1 MTFTYERDEAGQ
13 YICPHC
19 GVKKRLPSTMNM
31 HRRKCEGDLPH
42 ECPDANCEY
51 KCLSRQRLEL
61 HVAAKHPTMKVERI
75 VPLLK
80 CPVDGCTF
88 QTLANGNRLIHFM
101 RKHCITEAFNILN
114 ETDNTFDCKRCR
126 KSFQSNTAFQY
137 HAAHCITVTDTTKAG
152 LLRGLL
158 A

>member
-1 MTFTYERDEAGQ
+1 MTFTYERDENGQ

-31 HRRKCEGDLPH
+31 HRRKCEGDLPY
-42 ECPDANCEY
+42 ECPDANCDY
-51 KCLSRQRLEL
+51 KCLSKQRLEL
-61 HVAAKHPTMKVERI
+61 HVAAKHPTLKVAHA

-80 CPVDGCTF
+80 CPVKGCTF

-101 RKHCITEAFNILN
+101 RKHCFAESLTIMN
-114 ETDNTFDCKRCR
+114 ESETGFDCARCKRT
-126 KSFQSNTAFQY
+126 FQSNTAFQY
-137 HAAHCITVTDTTKAG
+137 HATHCITLTDLTKAG
-152 LLRGLL
+152 LLRSIL